1 MYWSPSG
8 NRLAFIHFNDT
19 SVPIF
24 TFPLYGSSR
33 DAYTVTDVFRY
44 PKAGFTN
51 PTIKL
56 FVRDVSNPST
66 SSNVEL
72 LPPSG
77 HDLGD
82 DYLIG
87 NVKFRSDDS
96 LLVIW
101 TNRVQNESVISLCDV
116 KGVNPQC
123 HFNLRDDSSK
133 GWSWVMPTKDLYL
146 ANDGSK
152 YFLVSEIE

>member
-1 MYWSPSG
+1 M
-8 NRLAFIHFNDT
+8 
-19 SVPIF
+19 PIF

-116 KGVNPQC
+116 KGVNPRC
-123 HFNLRDDSSK
+123 HVNLRDDSSK